1 MLNNPLQFVSMLQN
15 SQNPM
20 ILMQQIFGNNPQFRQ
35 IMQIANGKSPQ
46 QLEQYVRNLYQS
58 QGQDINQIA
67 SQFGLKL

>member
-1 MLNNPLQFVSMLQN
+1 MQNNMLSMISMLTQ
-15 SQNPM
+15 SPNPM
-20 ILMQQIFGNNPQFRQ
+20 MMLQQIFGNNPQFQQ

-46 QLEQYVRNLYQS
+46 ELEQYVRNLYQS

>member
-1 MLNNPLQFVSMLQN
+1 MLNNPLQLISMLQN

>member
-1 MLNNPLQFVSMLQN
+1 MLNNPLQLISMLQN

-35 IMQIANGKSPQ
+35 IMQIVNGKRPQ